1 MSTGYAG
8 RTSKTDG
15 AQTVEGDIMAKSFI
29 LCTLLLFSVSATAFN
44 LPIQNLFVSMVE
56 RSGMPA
62 NDMTVDQ
69 ALQRVVIKMN
79 QYLPSEVDK
88 ETRLDKMTA
97 EAGRQLTYHYTLT
110 AVKGD
115 DMYKAKFK
123 NAMEPVLKRRLCA
136 SDDMKTFLRH
146 GVNIVYVYRAAD
158 MQPVASFKYLPADCG
173 YKK

>member
-1 MSTGYAG
+1 M
-8 RTSKTDG
+8 
-15 AQTVEGDIMAKSFI
+15 VKSLI
-29 LCTLLLFSVSATAFN
+29 PCTLLLFSMSATAFN

-62 NDMTVDQ
+62 NEVTIDQ
-69 ALQRVVIKMN
+69 ALQRVAIKMN

-97 EAGRQLTYHYTLT
+97 ETGRQLTYHYTLIT
-110 AVKGD
+110 MKSNDVN
-115 DMYKAKFK
+115 KAKFK

-136 SDDMKTFLRH
+136 SDEMKTFLRH

-158 MQPVASFKYLPADCG
+158 IQPVASFKYLPADCG